1 MKTFQ
6 ARTGFPVGTLLVNLL
21 GCLIIGFLGGWSATS
36 PLFSPKLKLFLII
49 GILGSF
55 TTFSTFGYDTLCLLQ
70 ENNTL
75 LALANVGAHMLLGLL
90 CVYAG
95 YTLSTLG

>member
-1 MKTFQ
+1 LFDYLVSGRLVGHLSVVFTEAQ
-6 ARTGFPVGTLLVNLL
+6 ALPDHRNT
-21 GCLIIGFLGGWSATS
+21 
-36 PLFSPKLKLFLII
+36 
-49 GILGSF
+49 GSF
-55 TTFSTFGYDTLCLLQ
+55 TTFSTFGYDMLCLLQ